1 MTETRDLF
9 LSNGNT
15 QRFRVVNDTCYE
27 VAMTFKDGHK
37 EEYHTVKDDLINT
50 LESCRVKRNR
60 VRVWLGDIK
69 TGRSWNEEY
78 DVTGYIGRSG
88 GNYQI
93 TLLVNNK
100 RSYGGGALLVD
111 AIIRID
117 DIKTKRTLWKVDN
130 FHVESMTIK
139 TEEQN
144 ELPYRVMQKKD
155 GRSDYDY
162 NIAYFKNLD
171 SAKRWIDFMEGK
183 RYNK

>member
-1 MTETRDLF
+1 MTDIKSLV

-15 QRFRVVNDTCYE
+15 QHFKVVNNTYYE

-37 EEYHTVKDDLINT
+37 EEYPTVNDSLINV
-50 LESCRVKRNR
+50 LESCRMNYNR
-60 VRVWLGDIK
+60 VRVWLGDTK

-78 DVTGYIGRSG
+78 DVTGYVGRSRG
-88 GNYQI
+88 FYGI
-93 TLLVNNK
+93 PLLVNNK
-100 RSYGGGALLVD
+100 RSYGGGALCVD

-130 FHVESMTIK
+130 FHVEPMLIK
-139 TEEQN
+139 IEEQN

-162 NIAYFKNLD
+162 NIANFKNLD
-171 SAKRWIDFMEGK
+171 SAERWIDFMEGK